1 MKAQDV
7 LTKAVR
13 LALFAGA
20 SSAALTS
27 TAAMAEDGA
36 NEKVER
42 IAVTGSR
49 IQRTDMETANPV
61 AVFTAADIEKTGF
74 STVAE
79 FLRTTAS
86 SGGFNESSTL
96 SQAAGASRVGL
107 KGFSS
112 SYTLILLNGRRL
124 PKNSAGGVFTDVNQL
139 PISAVQ
145 RIDVLPDGAS
155 AIYGSDAVAGVI
167 NIITKK
173 DFEGVDIKARYGAA
187 VEHMDADEKSLS
199 IVAGASN
206 ETTNILFS
214 IEHFD
219 RSPVQAVDREFG
231 RTALIKGHPGGDG
244 RSTWGIPGSLYLG
257 SLSKK
262 DANGN
267 VIKDADGNVVPAAPI
282 TDANDGYAP
291 WSDCPT
297 ENHASNGRCYYDFAP
312 LYQLQPKSD
321 RQSLF
326 TQITHQ
332 ASDDLILDGQ
342 FRYTRAYTLTSNAPA
357 PGSVEV
363 TDSPYL
369 YDFIR
374 NDRFKDDPETAEAV
388 IQELKDGNAEAYVG
402 RRYVDFPNRE
412 KDNTNETFEAVI
424 GAEYSINDEWVAD
437 FDLGFSRLTNRQI
450 GNAGQL
456 IRADVEE
463 KFADGTLNPFIIND
477 CSSEE
482 LAQVCKD
489 LQSSIHRTGEF
500 EMLFSSLNFSGFT
513 DFSLPGGEIGIATGL
528 DYRKETYRDRA
539 DTASINGDVIGGAG
553 SNGGGEATNKA
564 AYVELSL
571 PIIENLELNVAGRYD
586 VADWGVSDASEFT
599 YSAKVSYRP
608 IDTLLLR
615 ASYGTGFKMPDLDD
629 LYTAESFGVNKA
641 VDTKLCLA
649 NGGEDC
655 KKVELNS
662 KSGGNPELQ
671 PETSKSFNVG
681 VVYEVTDELSFS
693 IDYWSLEIEDVIGSL
708 AIQEILDAEAKGEL
722 AHLVKRNAAGR
733 LDDSANKDVFVQSN
747 LQNLTEQSATGIN
760 YDIQYASEFSFG
772 TLRANLSAEQFLS
785 FKTQSS
791 AVQPLC
797 DWVAD
802 DAYRKIRFNG
812 GVALESGDLTTSV
825 NLRFLPGYNDYDS
838 RDTANKSCD
847 LVGHYDVDRKNNDLG
862 DAQDVASYI
871 QFDVTTAYNISD
883 TQKVSVGIR
892 NLFDKQPVFST
903 PNDWPFYDQGTYDNI
918 GRFVYL
924 QYDVK
929 L

>member
-27 TAAMAEDGA
+27 TAVVAEDGA

-61 AVFTAADIEKTGF
+61 AVFTAEDIEKTGF
-74 STVAE
+74 TTVAE
-79 FLRTTAS
+79 FLRTTAA

-96 SQAAGASRVGL
+96 SQAAGASSIGL
-107 KGFSS
+107 KGFGS

-139 PISAVQ
+139 PMAAVQ

-167 NIITKK
+167 NIITKT

-187 VEHMDADEKSLS
+187 IEHMDADEKSLS
-199 IVAGASN
+199 VVAGASN

-214 IEHFD
+214 VEHFD
-219 RSPVQAVDREFG
+219 RSPVRALDREFG
-231 RTALIKGHPGGDG
+231 RTALIEGHPGGDG
-244 RSTWGIPGSLYLG
+244 RSTWGIPGSIYVG
-257 SLSKK
+257 SNDLK

-267 VIKDADGNVVPAAPI
+267 LVKDKDGNTIPSAPI
-282 TDANDGYAP
+282 ADKNSGWAP
-291 WSDCPT
+291 WSDCP
-297 ENHASNGRCYYDFAP
+297 EEDHASNGRCYYDFAP

-321 RQSLF
+321 RQSLY

-332 ASDDLILDGQ
+332 ATDDLIIDGQ

-369 YDFIR
+369 ADFLR
-374 NDRFKDDPETAEAV
+374 NDRFKDDPETAEA
-388 IQELKDGNAEAYVG
+388 IIKEIEAGDAFAYVG

-412 KDNTNETFEAVI
+412 KDNTNETFEAVV

-450 GNAGQL
+450 GAAGQL
-456 IRADVEE
+456 LRAEVEE

-482 LAQVCKD
+482 LSQVCKD

-500 EMLFSSLNFSGFT
+500 EMMYSSLNFSGLTTFE
-513 DFSLPGGEIGIATGL
+513 LPGGEIGVATGL
-528 DYRKETYRDRA
+528 DYRKEKYRDRA

-564 AYVELSL
+564 AYLELSL
-571 PIIENLELNVAGRYD
+571 PIIENMELNLAGRYD

-599 YSAKVSYRP
+599 YSAKVSYSP
-608 IDTLLLR
+608 IDNLLLR

-641 VDTKLCLA
+641 VDTKLCQQ
-649 NGGEDC
+649 NGGDDC

-662 KSGGNPELQ
+662 KSGGNAELQ
-671 PETSKSFNVG
+671 PETSTSYNLG
-681 VVYEVTDELSFS
+681 VVYQVTDELSFS
-693 IDYWSLEIEDVIGSL
+693 IDYWSLEIEDKIGSL
-708 AIQEILDAEAKGEL
+708 DIQEILDAEANGEL
-722 AHLVKRNAAGR
+722 THLVKRNAAGR
-733 LDDSANKDVFVQSN
+733 LDDSANRDVFVQSN

-760 YDIQYASEFSFG
+760 YDIEYANEFGFG
-772 TLRANLSAEQFLS
+772 MLRASLNAEQFIS

-797 DWVAD
+797 DWVKD
-802 DAYRKIRFNG
+802 DAYRDIRFNG
-812 GVALESGDLTTSV
+812 GVTLESGDLVTSV
-825 NLRFLPGYNDYDS
+825 NMRYLPGYKDYDS

-847 LVGHYDVDRKNNDLG
+847 LVGHYDVDRKNGDLG
-862 DAQDVASYI
+862 DPQDVASYV
-871 QFDVTTAYNISD
+871 QFDVTTSYNITD
-883 TQKVSVGIR
+883 AQKVTVGIR

-918 GRFVYL
+918 GRFLYL